1 MQTFDDFGIPR
12 WAETGGP
19 VGEIRT
25 IADLVPSIVLMHAG
39 VLLHTNIETTEAI
52 PAASLAATT
61 RAYAKIIEQVNSMS
75 HSELTQYHGM

>member
-1 MQTFDDFGIPR
+1 MQAFDDFGIPR
-12 WAETGGP
+12 WAENGGP

-39 VLLHTNIETTEAI
+39 ILLHTNIETTEAI
-52 PAASLAATT
+52 PTASLAATT

-75 HSELTQYHGM
+75 YSELTQ